1 MTTTVDSAT
10 QRFRAALIYAA
21 ELHKDQMRKGTTVPY
36 ISHLLAV
43 SALVLEDGGSKDEA
57 IAALLHD
64 GPEDQGGEATLETIR
79 EKFGPLVAE
88 IVEACSDAF
97 EKPKPAWR
105 PRKERHVA
113 KLAELARGEG
123 ALDHARPGQ
132 LVRVVL
138 ADKLSN
144 LRSIREDFLVMGERS
159 WSRFNGGRYDTLWY
173 LRQIC
178 LLLGPHSPRDAQGRP
193 NRLAEI
199 YRRELHEFHAR
210 VLGPRAPATRALALD

>member
-21 ELHKDQMRKGTTVPY
+21 ELHKDQTRKGTTVPY

-57 IAALLHD
+57 IAGLLHD
-64 GPEDQGGEATLETIR
+64 GPEDQGGQETVEEIR
-79 EKFGPLVAE
+79 RKFGPVVAE
-88 IVEACSDAF
+88 IVVACSDTF

-105 PRKERHVA
+105 PRKEQHIA
-113 KLAELARGEG
+113 KLLELARGEG
-123 ALDHARPGQ
+123 ALQHARPGQ

-144 LRSIREDFLVMGERS
+144 LRSIREDFLVMGDKS
-159 WSRFNGGRYDTLWY
+159 WGRFNGGRYDTLWY
-173 LRQIC
+173 LRQVC
-178 LLLGPHSPRDAQGRP
+178 LLLAPFAPQDENGRP

-210 VLGPRAPATRALALD
+210 VLGPKAPATRALAID